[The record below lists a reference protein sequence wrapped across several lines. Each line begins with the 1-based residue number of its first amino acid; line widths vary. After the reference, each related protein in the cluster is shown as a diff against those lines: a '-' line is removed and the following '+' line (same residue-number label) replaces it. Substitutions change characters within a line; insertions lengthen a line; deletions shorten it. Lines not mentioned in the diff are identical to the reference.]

1 MCGLIAQVEDDKLI
15 SVRSNPD
22 HLHSQGF
29 MCIKSQAMIDVT
41 YDEDRVL
48 RPLKRIGGPGE
59 FVEVNWDEAMGD
71 IAHRLKDIRSQ
82 HGAASLATFYGN
94 PAAFSFATMTA
105 LAGLQDALKVKWRYS
120 INSEDAASRTVAN
133 YLLYG
138 SAVKQHLPDIWHSG
152 FALIIGAN
160 PYVSR
165 GSLVSEPRF
174 REALDDII
182 GRGGKVII
190 VDPRRTQTAR
200 RYEHVGIKAGTDTWF
215 LLALLHVL
223 IKEDLVNHDYLAEFT
238 YGFDTLKA
246 LVAPYTPAI
255 AYRECGIEAEK
266 IEAVAR
272 DFAAAPRAL
281 VYGRHGVCTQQ
292 FGTLNNLL
300 IDTLVIATGN
310 FGREGGIVPPWGII
324 DLHRFVEAGGMGTYG
339 AVRSRTTGQPD
350 VIGVLPSTSL
360 SSDISVPGPERVR
373 ALIGVACNPV
383 LTSGGGG
390 APLEAALEQLD
401 LHVSL
406 DLYVNETNKHA
417 HYVLPVHGF
426 YERDDIP
433 TLGLGLM
440 LRPSFWATEAVI
452 SPRGDSRSEWW
463 ILDEIVRRQGFG
475 GAYPAAVLR
484 TLAKVGIRPT
494 ARQLFDFLL
503 RTSSVG
509 DWFGLRRNGLS
520 FNKLVKR
527 YPNGYRARDSVPITS
542 PRDSLTTKDRK
553 IHFDFPEY
561 GAEIARFSQ
570 CFSDA
575 AFPLR
580 MIGMREVRSH
590 NSWMH
595 NVEKLMP
602 DSRKHA
608 ALIHPID
615 AAAAS
620 LKNGDRAVLTSRA
633 GSIEVAMQLSDDMT
647 PGNIAVPY
655 AWGHSGGWKR
665 ANRAGGAWSNQLASS
680 EPGHLEAL
688 AGMTVLSGIPISIKA
703 VQPQ

>member
-1 MCGLIAQVEDDKLI
+1 
-15 SVRSNPD
+15 
-22 HLHSQGF
+22 

-48 RPLKRIGGPGE
+48 RPLKRVGGPGD
-59 FVEVNWDEAMGD
+59 FIEVSWDEAMSD
-71 IAHRLKDIRSQ
+71 ITRRLTEIRHE
-82 HGAASLATFYGN
+82 HGATALATFYGN
-94 PAAFSFATMTA
+94 PAAFSFATMTG

-133 YLLYG
+133 HLLYG
-138 SAVKQHLPDIWHSG
+138 SAVKQHLPDIWHTD
-152 FALIIGAN
+152 FALILGAN

-174 REALDDII
+174 REALEGIVE
-182 GRGGKVII
+182 RGGKVIV
-190 VDPRRTQTAR
+190 VDPRRTPTAK
-200 RYEHVGIKAGTDTWF
+200 RYDHVGIRAGTDTWF

-223 IKEDLVNHDYLAEFT
+223 VAEDLVDHDYLKEFT
-238 YGFDTLKA
+238 EGFESLA
-246 LVAPYTPAI
+246 LLVKPYTPAV
-255 AYRECGIEAEK
+255 AASECGIDAEK
-266 IEAVAR
+266 IVAIAR
-272 DFAAAPRAL
+272 DLAAAPKAL
-281 VYGRHGVCTQQ
+281 VYGRHGVCTQL

-300 IDTLVIATGN
+300 IDSLVIATGN

-324 DLHRFVEAGGMGTYG
+324 DLHRYVEAGGMGTYG
-339 AVRSRTTGQPD
+339 AVHSRTTGQPD

-360 SSDISVPGPERVR
+360 ATDISVPGPERVR
-373 ALIGVACNPV
+373 ALISVACNPV

-390 APLEAALEQLD
+390 APLEAALEQLA

-452 SPRGDSRSEWW
+452 SPRGGSRSEWW

-475 GAYPAAVLR
+475 GAYPAAPLR
-484 TLAKVGIRPT
+484 KLAKLGVRPT
-494 ARQLFDFLL
+494 PRHLFDLLL
-503 RTSSVG
+503 RTSPVG
-509 DWFGLRRNGLS
+509 DWFGLRPSGLS
-520 FNKLVKR
+520 FKKLVER

-542 PRDSLTTKDRK
+542 PRSSLTTADRK
-553 IHFDFPEY
+553 IHLDLPGFKS
-561 GAEIARFSQ
+561 EIARFSQ
-570 CFSDA
+570 SFSDA
-575 AFPLR
+575 AYPMR
-580 MIGMREVRSH
+580 MIGMREIRSH

-595 NVEKLMP
+595 NIERLMP
-602 DSRKHA
+602 DTRQHA
-608 ALIHPID
+608 ALFHPID
-615 AAAAS
+615 AAMAC

-633 GSIEVAMQLSDDMT
+633 GSIEVTVQLSEDMT

-655 AWGHSGGWKR
+655 AWGHSGGWQR
-665 ANRAGGAWSNQLASS
+665 ANRAGGAWSNQLASV
-680 EPGHLEAL
+680 EPEHLEVL
-688 AGMTVLSGIPISIKA
+688 AGMTVLSGIPIRVEA
-703 VQPQ
+703 ARPR